1 MAGRSK
7 ELLRIKEQ
15 QRVKEL
21 SVSSQQLNWQ
31 MPAGMEL

>member
-1 MAGRSK
+1 MASRSK
-7 ELLRIKEQ
+7 ELLRRKEK

-21 SVSSQQLNWQ
+21 SVSSQQSNWQ